1 MESSEIIRSF
11 CEKIGIGYEPDADG
25 VCSFEADGLLV
36 SIHDL
41 RELDTIA
48 LVGDLG
54 EPPPERLELLY
65 KTMLESNHLFG
76 GTGGATLSL
85 DPATGYFALCL
96 AMPCRALDADSFYAA
111 TERFVST
118 METWKKLVGDFRSVL
133 PPLAETEAE
142 MPRGLSDAGFMQV

>member
-1 MESSEIIRSF
+1 M
-11 CEKIGIGYEPDADG
+11 
-25 VCSFEADGLLV
+25 
-36 SIHDL
+36 
-41 RELDTIA
+41 
-48 LVGDLG
+48 
-54 EPPPERLELLY
+54 
-65 KTMLESNHLFG
+65 M
-76 GTGGATLSL
+76 
-85 DPATGYFALCL
+85 FAHCL